1 MRGRNKRKRK
11 EGHHDMD
18 WTRDRNEHGCI
29 QETLLV
35 FYVEQDFILFQIFP
49 QVLHTKVLWNFKAPI
64 MWYSRTSS
72 YSSQFSM
79 SNWPHFLSYLIPSKH
94 SGQWESSMAISMTVC
109 NYDHNPQVRYWPDNS
124 RFFWPNFSLLT
135 TPMSLAL
142 SLAAS
147 FP

>member
-1 MRGRNKRKRK
+1 MMGRNKRKRK

-29 QETLLV
+29 QEILLV

-49 QVLHTKVLWNFKAPI
+49 QVLHTKVLWNFKAPT

-94 SGQWESSMAISMTVC
+94 SGQWESSMAISMTVTMTKILKWGI
-109 NYDHNPQVRYWPDNS
+109 DQTTVGFSGPTSLSSQPQW
-124 RFFWPNFSLLT
+124 LL
-135 TPMSLAL
+135 L
-142 SLAAS
+142 SAWQLPFLS
-147 FP
+147 